1 MESRSIRNLF
11 ALAGLTIGFILA
23 YYGLVPIMAVFPD
36 AAVPLAALIVTPLI
50 VGLIM
55 HLTAPAA
62 VSWISRSTRWIEERL
77 SLTPVQDIIV
87 GATGLILGLII
98 ANLIRGSLSS
108 IPVAGSVLPVAAAVL
123 LGYLGWSV
131 AVKKR
136 EDLFGLF
143 SGSRLGQKYGGSP
156 PGMGSGGG
164 SPSQGKPVPKF
175 LDTSVIIDGR
185 IADISAAGFLEGPL
199 IIPDFILDELRHIA
213 DSTDTLRRNKGRRG
227 LDVLRRIQQDIQP
240 AIEIYSGPP
249 APDQDVDNRLMEAAR
264 ERGGKILTT
273 DYNLNKVAQLQGVE
287 VLNINELANA
297 LKPVM
302 LPGEELSVTVIREG
316 KEAGQGVGYL
326 DDGTMIVIEGARRHV
341 GDEIDITVT
350 SVIQT
355 AAGRMIFARPTDAR
369 KAQ

>member
-1 MESRSIRNLF
+1 METRSIRNLF

-55 HLTAPAA
+55 HLTAPAV

-77 SLTPVQDIIV
+77 STTPVQDIIV

-98 ANLIRGSLSS
+98 ANLIRGSLAS

-143 SGSRLGQKYGGSP
+143 SGSRLGHKYAESPAARGGP
-156 PGMGSGGG
+156 PSAR
-164 SPSQGKPVPKF
+164 KPVPKF

-213 DSTDTLRRNKGRRG
+213 DSTDALRRNKGRRG
-227 LDVLRRIQQDIQP
+227 LDVLRRIQQDMEP
-240 AIEIYSGPP
+240 AIEIYAGPP

-273 DYNLNKVAQLQGVE
+273 DYNLNKVAQLQGVQ

-302 LPGEELSVTVIREG
+302 LPGEELSVQVIREG
-316 KEAGQGVGYL
+316 KEPGQGVGYL
-326 DDGTMIVIEGARRHV
+326 DDGTMIVIEGARRRV
-341 GDEIDITVT
+341 GDEIAITVT